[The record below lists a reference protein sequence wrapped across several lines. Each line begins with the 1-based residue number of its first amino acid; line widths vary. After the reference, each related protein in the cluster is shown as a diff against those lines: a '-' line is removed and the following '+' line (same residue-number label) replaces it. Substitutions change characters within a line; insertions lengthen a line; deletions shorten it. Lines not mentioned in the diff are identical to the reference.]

1 MIYLKEFNT
10 TEEYNAFVESG
21 QMKRPNVS
29 LVNEPF
35 TTYYNKYFPLGVF
48 IQHVDGTLFT
58 EADWTSSGFSNE
70 EANGVAVIT
79 DNARFVVA
87 KVIPGKASYYDTDIT
102 TPIDGISS
110 SGSKDFA
117 GQKNTNI
124 LLSTGKSEAAAM
136 AANYSFPNGNKGYLP
151 ALGELLE
158 IKTFYSQ
165 FLSAM
170 NSIGGVVINSSGPNP
185 ILSSTQGDTTYHMV
199 MTYSFFQGSVN
210 PYGADYYKTEQFSIL
225 PFTSLD

>member
-35 TTYYNKYFPLGVF
+35 TTYYNKYIPLGVF

-58 EADWTSSGFSNE
+58 EADWTSSRFSNE
-70 EANGVAVIT
+70 KANGVAVIT

-87 KVIPGKASYYDTDIT
+87 KSSPGKASYYDTNIK

-110 SGSKDFA
+110 SASDFA

-136 AANYSFPNGNKGYLP
+136 AANYTFPNGNKGYLP

-158 IKTFYSQ
+158 IQTVYQ
-165 FLSAM
+165 QVARAM
-170 NSIGGVVINSSGPNP
+170 NSIGGVAITSYDLNP
-185 ILSSTQGDTTYHMV
+185 ILSSTQGDTTDYMV
-199 MTYSFFQGSVN
+199 NTYNFFQSAIN
-210 PYGADYYKTEQFSIL
+210 PYGPPYHKTSQFSIL
-225 PFTSLD
+225 PITSLN